1 MICLTRRCV
10 LVSKDRSSARRLTR
24 CFWPARR
31 PGTMIGLVIVLL
43 FLGLDLAL
51 VVLALLWLSERRSM
65 ADITD
70 MRYRGRWRRR

>member
-1 MICLTRRCV
+1 MAGAPLRFGEQGHKQRP
-10 LVSKDRSSARRLTR
+10 ARLTR
-24 CFWPARR
+24 CFWPAGR

-70 MRYRGRWRRR
+70 MRYRGRWRRQ